1 MFLSPMTI
9 PRPEHPR
16 PDFRRH
22 AWLNLNGTWHF
33 SFDAMAYGEQLR
45 WHQTGT
51 VSRSGATITVPFPW
65 ESRLSGQGRTD
76 YKGAGW
82 YEREVTI
89 PAEWTGLDPVLHFGA
104 VDWSARVWV
113 NGRLV
118 AENNNGFLP
127 FEANLAGLAAPG
139 ETVSVTV
146 RAYDIADAA
155 TLVGKQVPRWYTH
168 SSGIWQTVW
177 LEGRPA
183 AHVQSVRF
191 SPDIRNGQARAEIRV
206 AASEGTELE
215 LALSSPQGLFEA
227 LSLPITG
234 EGNVSSHDLMLDIP
248 EARLWSPDDPF
259 LHDVDVALTSV
270 DGAADMVHTY
280 FGMREI
286 GRGKHGNNEYEYIY
300 LNGDP
305 IYLAGALDQA
315 FHPDGLYTYPSD
327 DVIRGDMELA
337 RAMGLNMLRCHI
349 KINDPRYYYWADRLG
364 VIIHYDMPSPDLDSP
379 AMRRI
384 CEETVAGMME
394 RDFNHPSIMLWVI
407 FNETWGLSKLDTRDG
422 QEWVRSLVN
431 QARALD
437 PTRLVEDNSPCN
449 YDHVETDV
457 NSWHF
462 YINDWA
468 AARAHVQNVVDR
480 THPGSD
486 FNYIGEGN
494 VQDTQP
500 LMNSEYG
507 GISAAM
513 GDMDISWCFK
523 YLTTDLRRHD
533 KICGYVYT
541 ELTDIEWEHN
551 GFAKYDR
558 SGKVFGYDALVP
570 DMSVADLNAPLFA
583 GLDCPPCQ
591 TVRPRGNF
599 AAWGFVSN
607 WGPELAQAALEWEA
621 VFTDSLGYTRTWA
634 SGTMPVAPRRF
645 GVVSSPEPVSF
656 SVPGTAGLLTVA
668 LRLCSPEGTVLH
680 RNYVN
685 VEVWAEAGGEEPGS
699 LDERTRVTW
708 DPLDYVQASWPITS
722 RGDAGGKLA
731 GNGPGSVS
739 YRIRLPT
746 TLSAVNG
753 LEFLCE
759 LGSRASGMEKLS
771 WPPRNWRS
779 HSPQTMQ
786 DRQFPTTVDVYLQDV
801 KVDTWELS
809 DDPADARGV
818 LSHHRGMEPGSHGYL
833 QRVSVR
839 GERLAALNF
848 EPGTSDLDL
857 RLDSTGTGSPRGF
870 SVYGARAG
878 AWPLGPTIL
887 ID

>member
-1 MFLSPMTI
+1 MTI

-16 PDFRRH
+16 PDFRRD

-33 SFDAMAYGEQLR
+33 SFDATAHGEQYR
-45 WHQTGT
+45 WHETGA

-82 YEREVTI
+82 YEREVVI
-89 PAEWTGLDPVLHFGA
+89 PAEWTGLEPVLCFGA

-139 ETVSVTV
+139 ETVRVTV

-177 LEGRPA
+177 LEGRLP
-183 AHVQSVRF
+183 AHVRSVRF
-191 SPDIRNGQARAEIRV
+191 SPDIRNGQAKAEVRITAPRGV
-206 AASEGTELE
+206 ERELK
-215 LALSSPQGLFEA
+215 LSSPQGLFEPT
-227 LSLPITG
+227 SLVVLG
-234 EGNVSSHDLMLDIP
+234 AGKVSSHELVLDIP
-248 EARLWSPDDPF
+248 NARLWSPDDPF
-259 LHDVDVALTSV
+259 LHDVDITLRAEIGTI
-270 DGAADMVHTY
+270 DTVHTY

-286 GRGKHGNNEYEYIY
+286 GRGKHGDNEYEYIY
-300 LNGDP
+300 LNGEP

-327 DVIRGDMELA
+327 EVIRGDIELA

-349 KINDPRYYYWADRLG
+349 KINDPRYYYWADKLG

-379 AMRRI
+379 TMRRI

-407 FNETWGLSKLDTRDG
+407 FNETWGLSKLDTWDG

-431 QARALD
+431 RARRLD

-513 GDMDISWCFK
+513 GDMDISSCFK

-558 SGKVFGYDALVP
+558 SGKIYGYDALVP

-591 TVRPRGNF
+591 TIRPRGNF

-607 WGPELAQAALEWEA
+607 WGPELAQVRLVWE
-621 VFTDSLGYTRTWA
+621 VDFTDSLGYTRVLEAGGMT
-634 SGTMPVAPRRF
+634 VEPRRF

-656 SVPGTAGLLTVA
+656 SVPGTTGLVTVA
-668 LRLCSPEGTVLH
+668 LRLLDLETSAIIH

-685 VEVWAEAGGEEPGS
+685 IEVWDEAGGEEPGS

-708 DPLDYVQASWPITS
+708 DPMDHVQASWPIAS

-731 GNGPGSVS
+731 GNGPGSVA
-739 YRIRLPT
+739 YRVRLPST
-746 TLSAVNG
+746 PSTING

-759 LGSRASGMEKLS
+759 VGSRASGMEKLS

-779 HSPQTMQ
+779 HTPQTMQ
-786 DRQFPTTVDVYLQDV
+786 DRQFPSTVDVYLQDV
-801 KVDTWELS
+801 KVDTWELP

-818 LSHHRGMEPGSHGYL
+818 LSHHQGVEPGSHGYL

-839 GERLAALNF
+839 GDRLAALNL
-848 EPGTSDLDL
+848 EPGTSHLDL
-857 RLDSTGTGSPRGF
+857 RLDSTGTGSTRGF
-870 SVYGARAG
+870 AVYGARVG
-878 AWPLGPTIL
+878 AWPLGPTL
-887 ID
+887 LVD

>member
-16 PDFRRH
+16 PDFRRE

-51 VSRSGATITVPFPW
+51 VSRSGAAITVPFPW

-89 PAEWTGLDPVLHFGA
+89 PAEWTGLEPVLRFGA

-113 NGRLV
+113 DGRLV

-139 ETVSVTV
+139 ETVRVTV

-191 SPDIRNGQARAEIRV
+191 SPDIRNGQARAEVRI
-206 AASEGTELE
+206 AAPKGTELE
-215 LALSSPQGLFEA
+215 LVLSSSKGLFES
-227 LSLPITG
+227 LSLPVTG
-234 EGNVSSHDLMLDIP
+234 EGNVSSHNLVLDIP
-248 EARLWSPDDPF
+248 DARLWSPDDPF
-259 LHDVDVALTSV
+259 LHDVDVALTSA
-270 DGAADMVHTY
+270 DGAADVVHTY

-286 GRGKHGNNEYEYIY
+286 GRGKHGDNEYEYIH

-384 CEETVAGMME
+384 CEETVAGMIE

-407 FNETWGLSKLDTRDG
+407 FNETWGLSKLDTKDG
-422 QEWVRSLVN
+422 QEWVRSIVN
-431 QARALD
+431 EARTLD

-558 SGKVFGYDALVP
+558 SGKVFGYDSLVP

-634 SGTMPVAPRRF
+634 SGTMSVEPRRF

-656 SVPGTAGLLTVA
+656 SAPDTTGLLTVI
-668 LRLCSPEGTVLH
+668 LRLCDPDGNVLH

-685 VEVWAEAGGEEPGS
+685 AEVWDGDGGAEPRT
-699 LDERTRVTW
+699 LDERLRVTW
-708 DPLDYVQASWPITS
+708 DPLDYVQASWPVAS

-739 YRIRLPT
+739 YRIRLPS
-746 TLSAVNG
+746 TLSAING

-759 LGSRASGMEKLS
+759 VGSRASGMEKLS

-779 HSPQTMQ
+779 HTPQTMQ
-786 DRQFPTTVDVYLQDV
+786 DRQFPATVDVYLQDV
-801 KVDTWELS
+801 KVDTWELP

-818 LSHHRGMEPGSHGYL
+818 LSHHRGVEPGSHGYL
-833 QRVSVR
+833 QRVSLR
-839 GERLAALNF
+839 GERLADLNF
-848 EPGTSDLDL
+848 EPGTSDLAL
-857 RLDSTGTGSPRGF
+857 RLDSTGNGSPRGF
-870 SVYGARAG
+870 SVYGARVG

-887 ID
+887 VD